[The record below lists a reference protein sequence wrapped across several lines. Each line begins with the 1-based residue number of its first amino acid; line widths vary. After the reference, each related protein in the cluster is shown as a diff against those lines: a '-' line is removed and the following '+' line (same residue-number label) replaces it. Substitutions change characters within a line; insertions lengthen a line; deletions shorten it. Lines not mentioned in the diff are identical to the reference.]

1 MRHMYKSVFMMS
13 VLGLLVMGFLATPAI
28 SGGNGPAD
36 GYTIHVQAPHMM
48 ADGSVGGPYHHY
60 CKGIQGGE
68 ILQCMLFETTAPDA
82 KMVAVE
88 YFIAKDLARKNVP
101 LIQWNRA
108 FHDHQ
113 VEIDTG
119 RVAILDI
126 EDPKEVKALA
136 EAAGKTDGVIFHLW
150 GKNQVVPDGTVT
162 IPTSLGHVFRTK

>member
-1 MRHMYKSVFMMS
+1 MKNIIKTILIVSIMS
-13 VLGLLVMGFLATPAI
+13 FVGFLATPAM

-36 GYTIHVQAPHMM
+36 GYTIHIQAPHMM

-60 CKGIQGGE
+60 CKGIQKGE
-68 ILQCMLFETTAPDA
+68 ILQCLLFKTPAPDA
-82 KMVAVE
+82 RLVAVE

-119 RVAILDI
+119 RVTILDV

-150 GKNQVVPDGTVT
+150 GKDQVIPDGSVT
-162 IPTSLGHVFRTK
+162 TPTSLGHVFRTE